1 MSLKLLFSDFICV
14 LWQELFQDD
23 IMWLRDTGVLNKMKN
38 DVLNLHSI
46 PAEPLPR
53 VWKDKPLNLTQLG
66 ITMILFVCGVASSL
80 VVFFYEV
87 RQTNKHK
94 TATSQSKSLE
104 SGEDGQRRALMPKFA
119 WLVV

>member
-1 MSLKLLFSDFICV
+1 
-14 LWQELFQDD
+14 
-23 IMWLRDTGVLNKMKN
+23 MWLRDTGVLNKIKN
-38 DVLNLHSI
+38 DVLYLQRI

-66 ITMILFVCGVASSL
+66 ITMIIFVCGMVSSL
-80 VVFFYEV
+80 VVFCYEI
-87 RQTNKHK
+87 RQRNKHK

-104 SGEDGQRRALMPKFA
+104 RGEDGEHRAPMPKFA

>member
-1 MSLKLLFSDFICV
+1 
-14 LWQELFQDD
+14 
-23 IMWLRDTGVLNKMKN
+23 MWIRDTGVLKKMKN
-38 DVLNLHSI
+38 DGLNIHNI

-53 VWKDKPLNLTQLG
+53 FWKDKPLNLTQLG

-104 SGEDGQRRALMPKFA
+104 RGENGQHRTSMPKFA

>member
-1 MSLKLLFSDFICV
+1 MSFKLLFTDFICV

-38 DVLNLHSI
+38 DVLNLNRI

-53 VWKDKPLNLTQLG
+53 VWKDKPLNFTQLG
-66 ITMILFVCGVASSL
+66 ITMILFVCGVVYSL
-80 VVFFYEV
+80 VIFFYEFG
-87 RQTNKHK
+87 QIPKHK
-94 TATSQSKSLE
+94 TRQFKSKSLE
-104 SGEDGQRRALMPKFA
+104 RGENGQHRASMPKLA